1 MYNTLLE
8 LKEKNILLDLDVLAD
23 TASNLPKV
31 GRRRCAVSSCVVID
45 KKRKFHRFSANPH
58 LSEEWVKRCHSDI
71 PIRVKT
77 ARGCSNHFLQED
89 YTHSNIL
96 IENKCL

>member
-1 MYNTLLE
+1 MYNTLLA

-45 KKRKFHRFSANPH
+45 KKRKFRRFSANPH

-89 YTHSNIL
+89 YTQGNIL